1 MALSKAELEDLEHA
15 KALLENP
22 GIAARLSDLEGSPLA
37 HGMRLLPAKWQGAVH
52 SATESALMKAADVAV
67 KTLGGGGSTRLRDNF
82 HRIAVA
88 ASGAAGGAFG
98 LPALALELPIS
109 TTLMLRS
116 IADIAAAEG
125 EDPRAIETKLACLM
139 VFALGSTKDRRD
151 DAAESGYFAAR
162 SALASAVTEAT
173 KHLAQ
178 KGLGKGVAPP
188 LVRLVTLIGSRF
200 GIVVSEKA
208 AAQAIPIL
216 GAAGGALINTV
227 FIGHYQDMARGHF
240 VVRRLERVHG
250 AEAVRE
256 AYESLSRPSKK
267 GGSTGER
274 VVAVV
279 AASRRPRRQG

>member
-1 MALSKAELEDLEHA
+1 MPRSARPGSPSPSPTEGPLDPAERADLARA
-15 KALLENP
+15 KALLEHP
-22 GIAARLSDLEGSPLA
+22 GIAARLADVLGSPVEKGLK
-37 HGMRLLPAKWQGAVH
+37 MLPAKLQQGVH
-52 SATESALMKAADVAV
+52 TATEAALLKAADVAV
-67 KTLGGGGSTRLRDNF
+67 ASLGNGRSTKMRDRM
-82 HRIAVA
+82 HKLAVA

-98 LPALALELPIS
+98 LPALAVELPVS

-125 EDPRAIETKLACLM
+125 EDPKTIDTKLACLM
-139 VFALGSTKDRRD
+139 VFALGSTRDASD

-162 SALASAVTEAT
+162 SALATAVTEAA

-188 LVRLVTLIGSRF
+188 LVRLITLIGSRF

-240 VVRRLERVHG
+240 IVRRLERKYG
-250 AEAVRE
+250 PQAVRE
-256 AYESLSRPSKK
+256 AYEAIALK
-267 GGSTGER
+267 GKRG
-274 VVAVV
+274 A
-279 AASRRPRRQG
+279 

>member
-1 MALSKAELEDLEHA
+1 MPLSRAELEELQRA

-22 GIAARLSDLEGSPLA
+22 GIAARLADVLGSPLE
-37 HGMRLLPAKWQGAVH
+37 HGMKMLPAKIQRGVNA
-52 SATESALMKAADVAV
+52 ATETALMKAADVAV
-67 KTLGGGGSTRLRDNF
+67 YTLGKGRSTPLRDNL
-82 HRIAVA
+82 HKVAVA

-98 LPALALELPIS
+98 LPALALELPLS

-116 IADIAAAEG
+116 IAEIAAAQG
-125 EDPRAIETKLACLM
+125 EDPRAVETKPACLM
-139 VFALGSTKDRRD
+139 VFALGSTRDTRD
-151 DAAESGYFAAR
+151 DATESGYFAAR
-162 SALASAVTEAT
+162 SALATAVTEAT

-240 VVRRLERVHG
+240 VVRRLERIHG
-250 AEAVRE
+250 AEAVRK
-256 AYESLSRPSKK
+256 AYDALPARPPVAR
-267 GGSTGER
+267 GAMVAST
-274 VVAVV
+274 
-279 AASRRPRRQG
+279 PRRESHG